1 MCLHTPSPRQ
11 TARHSR
17 HSGGGAWSP
26 GPFPA
31 LMAGASP
38 KERTGRT
45 GDGGRGRQNSDD
57 SSADWG
63 VAMAP
68 ALVQQKQHQRTR
80 DWAEIQERMLVPLY
94 EAAYERMEVGSGTRV
109 LGLGCGTGL
118 ALLLAAGR
126 GASVVGVEADAAR
139 LELARERLMSEE
151 PERGEQQWDAQLVNG
166 EPDELPPHPVSPN
179 LVTAFDALPSA
190 GALARASATV
200 ERGTPV
206 VLAGWGPA
214 ERCSAAPA
222 LRVAARL
229 AEPAAGRWA
238 PGGRDD
244 LEELALR
251 SGLQLEGSGR
261 VACPF
266 GYADME
272 SAVRGLLSTG
282 LCSGPV
288 RAGDRD
294 RIVAELTEALRPHLR
309 TDGTVWMPN
318 LFRYVIARTA

>member
-1 MCLHTPSPRQ
+1 
-11 TARHSR
+11 
-17 HSGGGAWSP
+17 
-26 GPFPA
+26 
-31 LMAGASP
+31 
-38 KERTGRT
+38 
-45 GDGGRGRQNSDD
+45 
-57 SSADWG
+57 
-63 VAMAP
+63 
-68 ALVQQKQHQRTR
+68 
-80 DWAEIQERMLVPLY
+80 MLVPLY
-94 EAAYERMEVGSGTRV
+94 EAAYERMEVGPGTRV

-126 GASVVGVEADAAR
+126 GASVVGVEADATR
-139 LELARERLMSEE
+139 LDLARERLMSED
-151 PERGEQQWDAQLVNG
+151 PERGEPQWDAQLVHG
-166 EPDELPPHPVSPN
+166 EPDELPLHPMPPN
-179 LVTAFDALPSA
+179 LITAFDALPSA
-190 GALARASATV
+190 GALARVTTAV

-206 VLAGWGPA
+206 VLAGWGPP

-229 AEPAAGRWA
+229 ASPDGGWA

-266 GYADME
+266 GYADMK

-282 LCSGPV
+282 LYSAAV
-288 RAGDRD
+288 RTTDRD
-294 RIVAELTEALRPHLR
+294 RVVDELTEALGPHLR
-309 TDGTVWMPN
+309 ADGTVWMPN